1 MSHPSLPPFSPDY
14 TFGDLEHLL
23 LPPFADLSH
32 SSATAPYTNKHP
44 APSPPQFCL
53 QDDPLIAEQLTACA
67 ILFGAPLDHSSLR
80 HRKTP
85 AGCLQLWNLLEAH
98 IRFVPC
104 TREGWVA
111 IYATYIIAI
120 VSVLASEIWPKSSCT
135 YWPPSQSYSQRGD
148 CHIAFSIRDAI
159 QIGIAAE
166 WKTSRVLQMHIQEIV
181 SSMLLPEGEAEDW
194 AGIVKKIGLHMGT
207 TYMDLTKSNE
217 DRIADPSARPL
228 VGVHYGLVFSG
239 QACVVAQY
247 LLASSPPGFL
257 PIPGV
262 AVSHAVQITPGGP
275 APVPIF
281 ALILGV
287 LAQTSAAATFRDPAV
302 DPRLK
307 GTWFNETVPAL
318 QLAARFVPDLRTQPS
333 APPPPP
339 PPSTPGP
346 LPPPPPPSGLPAP
359 QSQSGAGGSSAGGA
373 ISSGAASS
381 FPNDMCARGYAQQQV
396 LLHFD
401 LPGAHTTPLL
411 LMSISRDYVANRY
424 CSPSP
429 SSSLASSSA
438 PSSVVS
444 TPPSSPEPKS
454 EYTLPHLKEGRTT
467 TSHLILEPTIFH
479 SGHFATVHC
488 GQFSLDNQPSSRIIL
503 KSYPTQYFPRLVQEL
518 DIYAALAPLAVIV
531 PRLCNVLAPLNLAW
545 AGLVLEDAGTE
556 LGNSSQSWDE
566 VDLTHEDRRRLYGA
580 LTEIHSAGV
589 IHGDLTPRNVV
600 RRSRGALC
608 LVDFGQSTLH
618 HICSGARCPELF
630 ALHKALA
637 L

>member
-1 MSHPSLPPFSPDY
+1 MSHPSLPPFSPNY

-23 LPPFADLSH
+23 LPPFSDLSH
-32 SSATAPYTNKHP
+32 SSATAPYTNTHP

-53 QDDPLIAEQLTACA
+53 QDDPLMAEQLAACA
-67 ILFGAPLDHSSLR
+67 VLLGNPSDRSSLR
-80 HRKTP
+80 HKRTP

-98 IRFVPC
+98 IRLVPC
-104 TREGWVA
+104 TQEGWVA

-120 VSVLASEIWPKSSCT
+120 VSILASDIWPESSCT

-148 CHIAFSIRDAI
+148 CHIAFSISDIIRV
-159 QIGIAAE
+159 GIAAE
-166 WKTSRVLQMHIQEIV
+166 WKTSRVLQTHIQEIV
-181 SSMLLPEGEAEDW
+181 SSMLLPDGEAEDW

-207 TYMDLTKSNE
+207 TYMDLTKGNE
-217 DRIADPSARPL
+217 DRIPDPSARPL

-247 LLASSPPGFL
+247 LLASSPSGFL

-262 AVSHAVQITPGGP
+262 AVSHAVQVTPGGP
-275 APVPIF
+275 TPVPIF

-287 LAQTSAAATFRDPAV
+287 LAQTSAAVAFRDPAV
-302 DPRLK
+302 DLRLQEI
-307 GTWFNETVPAL
+307 WFNETLPAP
-318 QLAARFVPDLRTQPS
+318 QLAARFVPDLRAQPS
-333 APPPPP
+333 ASPP
-339 PPSTPGP
+339 PPSPSAPAP
-346 LPPPPPPSGLPAP
+346 LPPPPPPPTGAPPAP
-359 QSQSGAGGSSAGGA
+359 QSQSGAGGSSAGGTV
-373 ISSGAASS
+373 SSGAASS
-381 FPNDMCARGYAQQQV
+381 FPNDAYTRGYAQQQV
-396 LLHFD
+396 PTGIVLL
-401 LPGAHTTPLL
+401 
-411 LMSISRDYVANRY
+411 R
-424 CSPSP
+424 P

-438 PSSVVS
+438 PSSVTS
-444 TPPSSPEPKS
+444 TPPSSPEPKP
-454 EYTLPHLKEGRTT
+454 EHTLPNLKEGPTPRTT
-467 TSHLILEPTIFH
+467 TPSHLILEPTLFH

-503 KSYPTQYFPRLVQEL
+503 KSYPTQYFPRLLQEL
-518 DIYAALAPLAVIV
+518 DVYAALAHLAIIV
-531 PRLCNVLAPLNLAW
+531 PRLYAVLAPLDLAW

-580 LTEIHSAGV
+580 LTELHSVGV

-608 LVDFGQSTLH
+608 LVDFGQSTLR